1 MDLGSNLEMLGWW
14 VGGGLQAIRQ
24 RKALTFI
31 SDTQSPTDAWNNKIS
46 IVEQVNVTFQGV
58 SNFVFGWSSM
68 IFSKKFKVYKWVD
81 FMQKIMR
88 FLQLATH
95 HSSRGWVGRW
105 MPQRKI
111 EREVV
116 LFTSILCCA
125 VENPWTLSLPPKQA
139 DYTIFSGNIRWKCAA
154 WKNYFFCQR
163 IQ

>member
-1 MDLGSNLEMLGWW
+1 MLGWW

-31 SDTQSPTDAWNNKIS
+31 SDIQSPTDAWNNKIS
-46 IVEQVNVTFQGV
+46 IVEQVDVTFQMHIFQG
-58 SNFVFGWSSM
+58 SLNFVFGWSAIKS
-68 IFSKKFKVYKWVD
+68 SAKCKVYNRAD

-125 VENPWTLSLPPKQA
+125 VENPWTLSPPPKQA
-139 DYTIFSGNIRWKCAA
+139 DYTIFSGKIRWKCAA
-154 WKNYFFCQR
+154 WKNNFFCQR